1 MALKIFNPTRTGKG
15 VDKNQPEKK
24 RFFLFFE
31 LFFRKFWNICL
42 VNLMFFVTLLPFVI
56 LYFISVYN
64 GFNFGDGIQGIDL
77 IWIGILLVSLIPVG
91 PGLCAMCQVLNN
103 YALQRPVFLKDDFL
117 ETYKNSFRQG
127 ILMFYMYLAI
137 FVALIAAFSYYLQQ
151 SNQGNGFMTVMMVF
165 CLFFMFLFY
174 MSFCYMLTMVPILEQ
189 KYWPMF
195 KNSIIFALAGLK
207 TNIFTFLFT
216 VGFSVLLLLAFFTV
230 DLRIVFLIF
239 LFFTAVI
246 YPALMCFIILF
257 NSYKLVD
264 KYVIAPYYEQTE
276 QERPDEFHPRNPEV
290 LEPVFED
297 MGSREVTVE
306 TKAPKQKGKTRT
318 IK

>member
-24 RFFLFFE
+24 RFFLFFD
-31 LFFRKFWNICL
+31 LFFRKFWSICL

-56 LYFISVYN
+56 LFFVSVFN
-64 GFNFGDGIQGIDL
+64 GFDL
-77 IWIGILLVSLIPVG
+77 INGFQLNDLVWIGVFLVALIPVG

-117 ETYKNSFRQG
+117 ETFKNSFRQG
-127 ILMFYMYLAI
+127 ILMFYMYLVI
-137 FVALIAAFSYYLQQ
+137 FAALAAAFTYYLDQAG
-151 SNQGNGFMTVMMVF
+151 QGNTFMTVMLVF
-165 CLFFMFLFY
+165 CLFFMFVFY
-174 MSFCYMLTMVPILEQ
+174 LSFCYMLTMVPILDQ

-195 KNSIIFALAGLK
+195 KNSIIFAFAGLK

-216 VGFSVLLLLAFFTV
+216 IGVTALLLAAFLTV
-230 DLRIVFLIF
+230 DLGVTFLVFLF
-239 LFFTAVI
+239 LMACI

-264 KYVIAPYYEQTE
+264 KFVIAPYYEQTE
-276 QERPDEFHPRNPEV
+276 QERPDEFHHKNPGA

-297 MGSREVTVE
+297 MGTREVTVE

>member
-24 RFFLFFE
+24 RFFLFFD

-56 LYFISVYN
+56 LFFVSVYN
-64 GFNFGDGIQGIDL
+64 GFDL
-77 IWIGILLVSLIPVG
+77 TNGFHLNDLVWIGVFLVALMPVG

-117 ETYKNSFRQG
+117 ETFKNSFRQG

-137 FVALIAAFSYYLQQ
+137 FAALAAAFTYYLDQA
-151 SNQGNGFMTVMMVF
+151 SQGNTFMTVMLVF
-165 CLFFMFLFY
+165 CLFFMFVFY
-174 MSFCYMLTMVPILEQ
+174 LSFCYMLTMVPILDQ

-195 KNSIIFALAGLK
+195 KNSIIFAFAGLK

-216 VGFSVLLLLAFFTV
+216 IGVTALLLAAFLTV
-230 DLRIVFLIF
+230 DLGITFLVFLF
-239 LFFTAVI
+239 LTACI

-276 QERPDEFHPRNPEV
+276 QERPDEFHPKNPEA

>member
-1 MALKIFNPTRTGKG
+1 MALKIFNPARTGKG

-56 LYFISVYN
+56 VFFISVFN
-64 GFNFGDGIQGIDL
+64 GFNLFNGFHLNDL
-77 IWIGILLVSLIPVG
+77 IWIGVMLVALIPAG

-103 YALQRPVFLKDDFL
+103 YALQRPVFLKDDFM

-137 FVALIAAFSYYLQQ
+137 FAALIGAFSYYLDQ
-151 SNQGNGFMTVMMVF
+151 SLQGNSFMMVMMVL

-174 MSFCYMLTMVPILEQ
+174 MSFCYMLTMVPILDQ

-195 KNSIIFALAGLK
+195 KNSIIFAIAGLK

-216 VGFSVLLLLAFFTV
+216 VGITVLLILAFLTV
-230 DLRIVFLIF
+230 NISITLLVFLV
-239 LFFTAVI
+239 LMAVI

-276 QERPDEFHPRNPEV
+276 QERPDEFHPRNPEA

-297 MGSREVTVE
+297 IGSREVTVE

>member
-24 RFFLFFE
+24 RFFLFFD

-56 LYFISVYN
+56 LFFVSVYN
-64 GFNFGDGIQGIDL
+64 GFDL
-77 IWIGILLVSLIPVG
+77 TNGFHLNDLVWIGVFLVALIPVG

-117 ETYKNSFRQG
+117 ETFKNSFRQG
-127 ILMFYMYLAI
+127 ILMFYMYLVI
-137 FVALIAAFSYYLQQ
+137 FAALAAAVTYYLDQAG
-151 SNQGNGFMTVMMVF
+151 QGNTFMTVMLVF
-165 CLFFMFLFY
+165 CLFFMFVFY
-174 MSFCYMLTMVPILEQ
+174 LSFCYMLTMVPILDQ

-195 KNSIIFALAGLK
+195 KNSIIFAFAGLK

-216 VGFSVLLLLAFFTV
+216 IGVTALLLAAFLTV
-230 DLRIVFLIF
+230 DLGVTFLVFLF
-239 LFFTAVI
+239 LMACI

-264 KYVIAPYYEQTE
+264 KFVIAPYYEQTE
-276 QERPDEFHPRNPEV
+276 QERPDEFHPKNPEA
-290 LEPVFED
+290 LESVFED
-297 MGSREVTVE
+297 MGTREVTVE

>member
-56 LYFISVYN
+56 LFFVSVYN
-64 GFNFGDGIQGIDL
+64 GFDLFNGFHLNDL
-77 IWIGILLVSLIPVG
+77 IWILILLVSLIPAG

-103 YALQRPVFLKDDFL
+103 YALQRPVFLKDDFK
-117 ETYKNSFRQG
+117 ETFKNSFRQG

-137 FVALIAAFSYYLQQ
+137 FAALIAAFSYYLDQTM
-151 SNQGNGFMTVMMVF
+151 QGSGFMMVMMVL

-195 KNSIIFALAGLK
+195 KNSIIFAMAGLK

-216 VGFSVLLLLAFFTV
+216 VGFTVLLLLAFLTV
-230 DLRIVFLIF
+230 DLSITFLVFLF
-239 LFFTAVI
+239 LTAVI

-276 QERPDEFHPRNPEV
+276 QDRPDEFHPEHPEE

-297 MGSREVTVE
+297 MGTREVTVE
-306 TKAPKQKGKTRT
+306 TKAPKQKGKSRT